1 MANHQNHQN
10 LGLDGLQQNLGG
22 GGHGA
27 LPSTRPSQPAPPPL
41 SSYHVLQYPDS
52 LRLHLPPTSAKPC
65 FESMPIT
72 ALLGELSS
80 KARRIIVINDSMMA
94 YVVQDVVTIPNA
106 ESFTFQSVS
115 AFACFLYSWETMGK
129 TLETNDNVIPNDL
142 PSLEDCFTTEF
153 LDSFATQY
161 DFQNLNS
168 GCLYNTCR
176 ILDGSYMD
184 LMEKLEDDKKH
195 WAIGPF
201 NPVRNIAENKTSS
214 NGSRHKCLQWL
225 DKEAPNSVIYVSF
238 GTTTAMED
246 KQIEEL
252 AIGLEQIEQKF
263 IWVLRDADRGDV
275 FINGEQR
282 KVEFLKGF
290 EERVIDKGLVVRDW
304 APQLEILSHPS
315 TGAFYESLWM
325 EFLHGEYHH
334 GSANSSVANGLGPA
348 EEHTSVDNKFAQCWY
363 CCEGLVSKRSAC
375 DIINCRK
382 CL

>member
-1 MANHQNHQN
+1 
-10 LGLDGLQQNLGG
+10 
-22 GGHGA
+22 
-27 LPSTRPSQPAPPPL
+27 
-41 SSYHVLQYPDS
+41 
-52 LRLHLPPTSAKPC
+52 
-65 FESMPIT
+65 
-72 ALLGELSS
+72 
-80 KARRIIVINDSMMA
+80 MMA

-106 ESFTFQSVS
+106 ESFTFQSVL
-115 AFACFLYSWETMGK
+115 AFACFLYSWETIGK

-168 GCLYNTCR
+168 GCLYNTCK

-184 LMEKLEDDKKH
+184 IMEKLEDVKKH
-195 WAIGPF
+195 WAIGRF
-201 NPVRNIAENKTSS
+201 NPVRNIAENKSS

-225 DKEAPNSVIYVSF
+225 DKEAPNLVIYVSF
-238 GTTTAMED
+238 GTTIAMED

-304 APQLEILSHPS
+304 APQLEILNHPS
-315 TGAFYESLWM
+315 TGAFMS
-325 EFLHGEYHH
+325 HCG
-334 GSANSSVANGLGPA
+334 
-348 EEHTSVDNKFAQCWY
+348 
-363 CCEGLVSKRSAC
+363 
-375 DIINCRK
+375 
-382 CL
+382 